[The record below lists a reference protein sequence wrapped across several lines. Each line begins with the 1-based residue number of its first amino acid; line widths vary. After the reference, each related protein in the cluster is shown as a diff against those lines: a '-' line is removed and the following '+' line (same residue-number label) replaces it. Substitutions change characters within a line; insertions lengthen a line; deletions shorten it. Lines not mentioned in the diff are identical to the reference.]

1 MTGVI
6 HRTRST
12 RIHWIALTVGG
23 VLTVVVGLT
32 LGVPGSWWFSV
43 IAAGSLFLAAART
56 ARSGVQVDGEGVTI
70 MNLVNDIRL
79 HWSDVDHFEVADDGP
94 FSSWGRGHPFGRWT
108 HGWVS
113 TSSGGWIALDCTA
126 SNADEAARIVF
137 LLEEARKAAAQPPAS
152 SER

>member
-12 RIHWIALTVGG
+12 RIRWIALTIGG
-23 VLTVVVGLT
+23 VLTLVVGVT
-32 LGVPGSWWFSV
+32 LGDPGSWWLSV
-43 IAAGSLFLAAART
+43 IAAGSLFVAAART
-56 ARSGVQVDGEGVTI
+56 RRSGVQVDREGVTI

-79 HWSDVDHFEVADDGP
+79 QWSDVDHFEVADDGP
-94 FSSWGRGHPFGRWT
+94 FSSWGRRHPFNRWT
-108 HGWVS
+108 HGWVL

-126 SNADEAARIVF
+126 SNADDAARLVF
-137 LLEEARKAAAQPPAS
+137 LLEEARKATAQPP